1 MDTLN
6 YVYKGVG
13 LSGVSLR
20 SAHQKFEEY
29 RQHYHLTQYSDLLLL
44 EDLVYNEYLADECK
58 KKITKAESKYKKEK
72 REQTAPKYLIETK
85 NSLMEQI
92 ILLKN
97 KLGMFADK
105 TNKDGFD
112 YIQKLKEKFKI
123 WRDENQASRYLKC
136 PHCSKAIML
145 KIRTEAWEEQKH
157 PFFKDNFLYNE
168 KLVNLFL
175 EGILTKSQVAEIF
188 QVSDAYVD
196 WLVKK
201 WHQRKDKNGT

>member
-29 RQHYHLTQYSDLLLL
+29 RSHYHLTQYSDLLLL

-58 KKITKAESKYKKEK
+58 KKITKAEAKYKKEK
-72 REQTAPKYLIETK
+72 REQTAPKYLIDAK

-112 YIQKLKEKFKI
+112 YIQKLKEKFTI
-123 WRDENQASRYLKC
+123 WREENQDRTFVC
-136 PHCSKAIML
+136 PHCSKML
-145 KIRTEAWEEQKH
+145 LLKMKSEYWETQKH
-157 PFFKDNFLYNE
+157 PFYKSKILGNKKLWQLY
-168 KLVNLFL
+168 KAKK
-175 EGILTKSQVAEIF
+175 LTKEEVAEILECSPAYIDWLSRK
-188 QVSDAYVD
+188 VYNKGSDASD
-196 WLVKK
+196 
-201 WHQRKDKNGT
+201 